1 MLTHGDDDNADRRNL
16 CQHEWIVC
24 NRVKYN
30 TGLRT
35 CSKYAIDIREHLCYN
50 IIDPKIK
57 IRSNYN
63 V

>member
-50 IIDPKIK
+50 IIDPK
-57 IRSNYN
+57 N
-63 V
+63 